1 MGDILKGRI
10 PNKLVPLKHKV
21 DGRWVDLGLGTIS
34 PIRDDAGNVQLRIFT
49 RLDEPQY
56 KISPYK
62 ELFTDK
68 EIERLETD
76 GHLGSTKKMKDFTSG
91 RECECYVSVHEAT
104 NRLTTLPVDALT
116 LPTRIYGKEIG
127 DDIEALRIG
136 MYNKVQE
143 GPTYYSY
150 IAFDLFGGEL
160 MTSTGRPIDL
170 INSLSNA
177 LHTFVSSQW
186 NGYYKALLQ
195 VNNVMSI
202 AEGLA
207 DSPTRNRVLG
217 ECRYFRA
224 YIYLC
229 LVTRFGDVPVL
240 RQNTQA
246 KVSRD
251 PASMAWELVEEDLD
265 AASGFLNGLSADSF
279 YYVSPAAVTALKARV
294 KLYLGKKGEAK
305 ELAESLIANPNYALD
320 DFDKIFRSKANKEVI
335 FAFSCLTEDGSS
347 IKISNQFYS
356 YNHPNKG
363 SYNYRPAGD
372 VMTMYADNDLRKE
385 VSITTLD
392 NLNFVNKYP
401 SGQTGSDPVVISR
414 LAEMYLISA
423 EAQGLNGGLDRLN
436 ELREKRGLDRV
447 SPGNEADFL
456 DAVLQERRLEFLAE
470 GFRWYDLVRTGKA
483 TQTLGTKDYQ
493 CLMPLPSRELLYN
506 PNLKPN
512 NPGY

>member
-1 MGDILKGRI
+1 MDYLQNVMGYFNQQQPLCAQHDKISKDLYQEYGVKAGLRDENGKGVLAGLTNISDIRAFEY
-10 PNKLVPLKHKV
+10 V
-21 DGRWVDLGLGTIS
+21 DGVKRPADG
-34 PIRDDAGNVQLRIFT
+34 QLLYRGY
-49 RLDEPQY
+49 DV
-56 KISPYK
+56 K
-62 ELFTDK
+62 
-68 EIERLETD
+68 
-76 GHLGSTKKMKDFTSG
+76 
-91 RECECYVSVHEAT
+91 
-104 NRLTTLPVDALT
+104 
-116 LPTRIYGKEIG
+116 
-127 DDIEALRIG
+127 
-136 MYNKVQE
+136 
-143 GPTYYSY
+143 
-150 IAFDLFGGEL
+150 
-160 MTSTGRPIDL
+160 DL
-170 INSLSNA
+170 INGSRGGRFA
-177 LHTFVSSQW
+177 FEEA
-186 NGYYKALLQ
+186 GYLLLFG
-195 VNNVMSI
+195 
-202 AEGLA
+202 EL
-207 DSPTRNRVLG
+207 PTPEKLEEFCRVLG

>member
-1 MGDILKGRI
+1 MKSLHKIILFALLPLMGACSGMLDIE
-10 PNKLVPLKHKV
+10 PHSAV
-21 DGRWVDLGLGTIS
+21 S
-34 PIRDDAGNVQLRIFT
+34 PVV
-49 RLDEPQY
+49 
-56 KISPYK
+56 
-62 ELFTDK
+62 
-68 EIERLETD
+68 
-76 GHLGSTKKMKDFTSG
+76 GS
-91 RECECYVSVHEAT
+91 
-104 NRLTTLPVDALT
+104 
-116 LPTRIYGKEIG
+116 

-251 PASMAWELVEEDLD
+251 PASMAWSRRISTRLR
-265 AASGFLNGLSADSF
+265 AS
-279 YYVSPAAVTALKARV
+279 
-294 KLYLGKKGEAK
+294 
-305 ELAESLIANPNYALD
+305 
-320 DFDKIFRSKANKEVI
+320 
-335 FAFSCLTEDGSS
+335 
-347 IKISNQFYS
+347 
-356 YNHPNKG
+356 
-363 SYNYRPAGD
+363 
-372 VMTMYADNDLRKE
+372 
-385 VSITTLD
+385 
-392 NLNFVNKYP
+392 
-401 SGQTGSDPVVISR
+401 
-414 LAEMYLISA
+414 
-423 EAQGLNGGLDRLN
+423 
-436 ELREKRGLDRV
+436 
-447 SPGNEADFL
+447 
-456 DAVLQERRLEFLAE
+456 
-470 GFRWYDLVRTGKA
+470 
-483 TQTLGTKDYQ
+483 
-493 CLMPLPSRELLYN
+493 
-506 PNLKPN
+506 
-512 NPGY
+512 

>member
-1 MGDILKGRI
+1 
-10 PNKLVPLKHKV
+10 
-21 DGRWVDLGLGTIS
+21 
-34 PIRDDAGNVQLRIFT
+34 
-49 RLDEPQY
+49 
-56 KISPYK
+56 
-62 ELFTDK
+62 
-68 EIERLETD
+68 
-76 GHLGSTKKMKDFTSG
+76 
-91 RECECYVSVHEAT
+91 
-104 NRLTTLPVDALT
+104 
-116 LPTRIYGKEIG
+116 
-127 DDIEALRIG
+127 
-136 MYNKVQE
+136 
-143 GPTYYSY
+143 
-150 IAFDLFGGEL
+150 

-506 PNLKPN
+506 PNFKPN

>member
-1 MGDILKGRI
+1 MKTLHKTF
-10 PNKLVPLKHKV
+10 LLALLPL
-21 DGRWVDLGLGTIS
+21 LGACNSLLNIEPHSAVS
-34 PIRDDAGNVQLRIFT
+34 PTVVG
-49 RLDEPQY
+49 P
-56 KISPYK
+56 
-62 ELFTDK
+62 
-68 EIERLETD
+68 
-76 GHLGSTKKMKDFTSG
+76 G
-91 RECECYVSVHEAT
+91 
-104 NRLTTLPVDALT
+104 
-116 LPTRIYGKEIG
+116 
-127 DDIEALRIG
+127 DIEALRMG

-143 GPTYYSY
+143 NPTYYSY
-150 IAFDLFGGEL
+150 IAFDLFGGNL

-170 INSLSNA
+170 INTLSNA
-177 LHTFVSSQW
+177 LHTFNSSQW
-186 NGYYKALLQ
+186 NGYYKALSQ
-195 VNNVMSI
+195 VNNVLSI

-217 ECRYFRA
+217 ECHYFRA
-224 YIYLC
+224 WIYLS

-240 RQNTQA
+240 RKNTQD

-251 PASMAWELVEEDLD
+251 PASEAWALIEEDLD
-265 AASGFLNGLSADSF
+265 AATDYLSGLTADSY

-294 KLYLGKKGEAK
+294 KLYLGKMAEAK
-305 ELAESLIANPNYALD
+305 ELAESLIENPRYALD
-320 DFDKIFRSKANKEVI
+320 DFDKIFRAKANTEVI
-335 FAFSCLTEDGSS
+335 FAFSCLNEDDSS

-363 SYNYRPAGD
+363 SYNYRPASD

-392 NLNFVNKYP
+392 NLNFINKYP
-401 SGQTGSDPVVISR
+401 SGQTGTDPVVISR

-436 ELREKRGLDRV
+436 ELRRKRGLDDV
-447 SPGNEADFL
+447 KPANEAEFL
-456 DAVLQERRLEFLAE
+456 DAVLQERRLELLAE

-483 TQTLGTKDYQ
+483 TATLGTKEYQ

-506 PNLKPN
+506 PNLRPN

>member
-1 MGDILKGRI
+1 MKSLHKIILFALLPLMGACSGMLDIE
-10 PNKLVPLKHKV
+10 PHSAV
-21 DGRWVDLGLGTIS
+21 S
-34 PIRDDAGNVQLRIFT
+34 PTVV
-49 RLDEPQY
+49 
-56 KISPYK
+56 
-62 ELFTDK
+62 
-68 EIERLETD
+68 
-76 GHLGSTKKMKDFTSG
+76 GS
-91 RECECYVSVHEAT
+91 
-104 NRLTTLPVDALT
+104 
-116 LPTRIYGKEIG
+116 

-305 ELAESLIANPNYALD
+305 ELAESLITNPNYALD

-401 SGQTGSDPVVISR
+401 SGSGRNVSDQR
-414 LAEMYLISA
+414 
-423 EAQGLNGGLDRLN
+423 
-436 ELREKRGLDRV
+436 RGA
-447 SPGNEADFL
+447 GA
-456 DAVLQERRLEFLAE
+456 ERRSGSSQRTAGKARPRQGESGERSRFSRRGASGAPSGVPRR
-470 GFRWYDLVRTGKA
+470 GFPLVRPRADRKGYA
-483 TQTLGTKDYQ
+483 DARHEGLPVPDAASEPGVALQSEPQT
-493 CLMPLPSRELLYN
+493 E
-506 PNLKPN
+506 
-512 NPGY
+512 

>member
-1 MGDILKGRI
+1 M
-10 PNKLVPLKHKV
+10 

>member
-1 MGDILKGRI
+1 
-10 PNKLVPLKHKV
+10 
-21 DGRWVDLGLGTIS
+21 
-34 PIRDDAGNVQLRIFT
+34 
-49 RLDEPQY
+49 
-56 KISPYK
+56 
-62 ELFTDK
+62 
-68 EIERLETD
+68 
-76 GHLGSTKKMKDFTSG
+76 
-91 RECECYVSVHEAT
+91 
-104 NRLTTLPVDALT
+104 
-116 LPTRIYGKEIG
+116 
-127 DDIEALRIG
+127 
-136 MYNKVQE
+136 
-143 GPTYYSY
+143 
-150 IAFDLFGGEL
+150 
-160 MTSTGRPIDL
+160 
-170 INSLSNA
+170 
-177 LHTFVSSQW
+177 
-186 NGYYKALLQ
+186 
-195 VNNVMSI
+195 MSI

-423 EAQGLNGGLDRLN
+423 EAQG
-436 ELREKRGLDRV
+436 
-447 SPGNEADFL
+447 A
-456 DAVLQERRLEFLAE
+456 ERRSGSSQRTAGKARPRQGESGERSRFSRRGASGAPSGVPRR
-470 GFRWYDLVRTGKA
+470 GFPLVRPRADRKGYA
-483 TQTLGTKDYQ
+483 DARHEGLPVPDAASEPGVALQSEPQT
-493 CLMPLPSRELLYN
+493 E
-506 PNLKPN
+506 
-512 NPGY
+512 

>member
-1 MGDILKGRI
+1 MKSLHKIILLALLPLMGACGSMLDIE
-10 PNKLVPLKHKV
+10 PHSAV
-21 DGRWVDLGLGTIS
+21 S
-34 PIRDDAGNVQLRIFT
+34 PTVV
-49 RLDEPQY
+49 
-56 KISPYK
+56 
-62 ELFTDK
+62 
-68 EIERLETD
+68 
-76 GHLGSTKKMKDFTSG
+76 GS
-91 RECECYVSVHEAT
+91 
-104 NRLTTLPVDALT
+104 
-116 LPTRIYGKEIG
+116 

-186 NGYYKALLQ
+186 NRLLQ
-195 VNNVMSI
+195 GASAGEQRHVDRRGTGRQPH
-202 AEGLA
+202 AEPGA
-207 DSPTRNRVLG
+207 GRVPLFPG
-217 ECRYFRA
+217 AYLSLSGDPLRRRA
-224 YIYLC
+224 
-229 LVTRFGDVPVL
+229 RPAAEHPGQGFA
-240 RQNTQA
+240 R
-246 KVSRD
+246 
-251 PASMAWELVEEDLD
+251 PASMAWALVEEDLD

-305 ELAESLIANPNYALD
+305 ELAESLITNPNYALD

-372 VMTMYADNDLRKE
+372 VMTMYADEDLRKE

-392 NLNFVNKYP
+392 NLNFINKYP

-447 SPGNEADFL
+447 SPANEADFL

>member
-1 MGDILKGRI
+1 MDHLQNVMGYFDQQQPLCAEHDRI
-10 PNKLVPLKHKV
+10 PKDLYREFGVKAGLRDENGKGVLAGLTNISDIRAFQYV
-21 DGRWVDLGLGTIS
+21 DGVKKPADGQLLYRGYDVKDL
-34 PIRDDAGNVQLRIFT
+34 IRGSAGSRFAFEEAGYL
-49 RLDEPQY
+49 L
-56 KISPYK
+56 
-62 ELFTDK
+62 LFG
-68 EIERLETD
+68 E
-76 GHLGSTKKMKDFTSG
+76 
-91 RECECYVSVHEAT
+91 
-104 NRLTTLPVDALT
+104 
-116 LPTRIYGKEIG
+116 LPTPEKLE
-127 DDIEALRIG
+127 E
-136 MYNKVQE
+136 
-143 GPTYYSY
+143 
-150 IAFDLFGGEL
+150 FC
-160 MTSTGRPIDL
+160 
-170 INSLSNA
+170 
-177 LHTFVSSQW
+177 
-186 NGYYKALLQ
+186 
-195 VNNVMSI
+195 
-202 AEGLA
+202 
-207 DSPTRNRVLG
+207 RVLG

-265 AASGFLNGLSADSF
+265 AASGFLNGLNADSF

-423 EAQGLNGGLDRLN
+423 EAQGLNGGLKRLN
-436 ELREKRGLDRV
+436 ELREKRGLDWV

>member
-1 MGDILKGRI
+1 MDYLQNVMGYFDQQQPLCAQHDKISKDLYQEYGVKAGLRDENGKGVLAGLTNISDIRAFEY
-10 PNKLVPLKHKV
+10 V
-21 DGRWVDLGLGTIS
+21 DGVKRPADG
-34 PIRDDAGNVQLRIFT
+34 QLLYRGY
-49 RLDEPQY
+49 DV
-56 KISPYK
+56 K
-62 ELFTDK
+62 
-68 EIERLETD
+68 
-76 GHLGSTKKMKDFTSG
+76 
-91 RECECYVSVHEAT
+91 
-104 NRLTTLPVDALT
+104 
-116 LPTRIYGKEIG
+116 
-127 DDIEALRIG
+127 
-136 MYNKVQE
+136 
-143 GPTYYSY
+143 
-150 IAFDLFGGEL
+150 
-160 MTSTGRPIDL
+160 DL
-170 INSLSNA
+170 INGSRGSRFA
-177 LHTFVSSQW
+177 FEEA
-186 NGYYKALLQ
+186 GYLLLFG
-195 VNNVMSI
+195 
-202 AEGLA
+202 EL
-207 DSPTRNRVLG
+207 PTPEKLEEFCRVLG

-305 ELAESLIANPNYALD
+305 ELAESLITNPNYALD

>member
-305 ELAESLIANPNYALD
+305 ELAESLITNPNYALD

-401 SGQTGSDPVVISR
+401 SGQTGSDLS
-414 LAEMYLISA
+414 LIHI
-423 EAQGLNGGLDRLN
+423 
-436 ELREKRGLDRV
+436 
-447 SPGNEADFL
+447 
-456 DAVLQERRLEFLAE
+456 
-470 GFRWYDLVRTGKA
+470 
-483 TQTLGTKDYQ
+483 
-493 CLMPLPSRELLYN
+493 
-506 PNLKPN
+506 
-512 NPGY
+512 

>member
-1 MGDILKGRI
+1 MKSLHKIILFALLPLMGACSGMLDIE
-10 PNKLVPLKHKV
+10 PHSAV
-21 DGRWVDLGLGTIS
+21 S
-34 PIRDDAGNVQLRIFT
+34 PTVV
-49 RLDEPQY
+49 
-56 KISPYK
+56 
-62 ELFTDK
+62 
-68 EIERLETD
+68 
-76 GHLGSTKKMKDFTSG
+76 GS
-91 RECECYVSVHEAT
+91 
-104 NRLTTLPVDALT
+104 
-116 LPTRIYGKEIG
+116 

-207 DSPTRNRVLG
+207 GSPTRNRVLG
-217 ECRYFRA
+217 E
-224 YIYLC
+224 
-229 LVTRFGDVPVL
+229 
-240 RQNTQA
+240 
-246 KVSRD
+246 
-251 PASMAWELVEEDLD
+251 
-265 AASGFLNGLSADSF
+265 GFLNGLSADSF

-423 EAQGLNGGLDRLN
+423 EAQGLNGGLKRLN
-436 ELREKRGLDRV
+436 ELREKRGLDWV

>member
-1 MGDILKGRI
+1 M
-10 PNKLVPLKHKV
+10 
-21 DGRWVDLGLGTIS
+21 
-34 PIRDDAGNVQLRIFT
+34 
-49 RLDEPQY
+49 
-56 KISPYK
+56 
-62 ELFTDK
+62 
-68 EIERLETD
+68 
-76 GHLGSTKKMKDFTSG
+76 ST
-91 RECECYVSVHEAT
+91 
-104 NRLTTLPVDALT
+104 
-116 LPTRIYGKEIG
+116 
-127 DDIEALRIG
+127 
-136 MYNKVQE
+136 
-143 GPTYYSY
+143 
-150 IAFDLFGGEL
+150 
-160 MTSTGRPIDL
+160 
-170 INSLSNA
+170 
-177 LHTFVSSQW
+177 
-186 NGYYKALLQ
+186 
-195 VNNVMSI
+195 

>member
-1 MGDILKGRI
+1 MDYLQNVMGYFDQQQPLCAQHDKISKDLYQEYGVKAGLRDENGKGVLAGLTNISDIRAFEY
-10 PNKLVPLKHKV
+10 V
-21 DGRWVDLGLGTIS
+21 DGVKRPADG
-34 PIRDDAGNVQLRIFT
+34 QLLYRGY
-49 RLDEPQY
+49 DV
-56 KISPYK
+56 K
-62 ELFTDK
+62 
-68 EIERLETD
+68 
-76 GHLGSTKKMKDFTSG
+76 
-91 RECECYVSVHEAT
+91 
-104 NRLTTLPVDALT
+104 
-116 LPTRIYGKEIG
+116 
-127 DDIEALRIG
+127 
-136 MYNKVQE
+136 
-143 GPTYYSY
+143 
-150 IAFDLFGGEL
+150 
-160 MTSTGRPIDL
+160 DL
-170 INSLSNA
+170 INGSRGGRFA
-177 LHTFVSSQW
+177 FEEA
-186 NGYYKALLQ
+186 GYLLLFG
-195 VNNVMSI
+195 
-202 AEGLA
+202 EL
-207 DSPTRNRVLG
+207 PTPEKLEEFCRVLG

-305 ELAESLIANPNYALD
+305 ELAESLITNPNYALD

-372 VMTMYADNDLRKE
+372 VMTMYADTDLRKE

>member
-1 MGDILKGRI
+1 MDYLQNVMGYFDQQQPLCAQHDKISKDLYQEYGVKAGLRDENGKGVLAGLTNISDIRAFEY
-10 PNKLVPLKHKV
+10 V
-21 DGRWVDLGLGTIS
+21 DGVKRPAHG
-34 PIRDDAGNVQLRIFT
+34 QLLYRGY
-49 RLDEPQY
+49 DV
-56 KISPYK
+56 K
-62 ELFTDK
+62 
-68 EIERLETD
+68 
-76 GHLGSTKKMKDFTSG
+76 
-91 RECECYVSVHEAT
+91 
-104 NRLTTLPVDALT
+104 
-116 LPTRIYGKEIG
+116 
-127 DDIEALRIG
+127 
-136 MYNKVQE
+136 
-143 GPTYYSY
+143 
-150 IAFDLFGGEL
+150 
-160 MTSTGRPIDL
+160 DL
-170 INSLSNA
+170 INGRFA
-177 LHTFVSSQW
+177 FEEA
-186 NGYYKALLQ
+186 GYLLLFG
-195 VNNVMSI
+195 
-202 AEGLA
+202 EL
-207 DSPTRNRVLG
+207 PTSEKLEEFCRVLG

>member
-1 MGDILKGRI
+1 MDHLQNVMGYFDQQQPLCAEHDRIAKDLYREFGVKAGLRDENGKGVLAGLTNISDIRAFQY
-10 PNKLVPLKHKV
+10 V
-21 DGRWVDLGLGTIS
+21 DGVKKPADGQLLYRGYDVKDL
-34 PIRDDAGNVQLRIFT
+34 IRGSSGSRFAFEEAGYL
-49 RLDEPQY
+49 L
-56 KISPYK
+56 
-62 ELFTDK
+62 LFG
-68 EIERLETD
+68 E
-76 GHLGSTKKMKDFTSG
+76 
-91 RECECYVSVHEAT
+91 
-104 NRLTTLPVDALT
+104 
-116 LPTRIYGKEIG
+116 LPT
-127 DDIEALRIG
+127 
-136 MYNKVQE
+136 QE
-143 GPTYYSY
+143 KLEE
-150 IAFDLFGGEL
+150 FC
-160 MTSTGRPIDL
+160 
-170 INSLSNA
+170 
-177 LHTFVSSQW
+177 
-186 NGYYKALLQ
+186 
-195 VNNVMSI
+195 
-202 AEGLA
+202 
-207 DSPTRNRVLG
+207 RVLG

-305 ELAESLIANPNYALD
+305 ELAESLITNPNYALD

-470 GFRWYDLVRTGKA
+470 GFRWFDLVRTGKA

-512 NPGY
+512 NPGD

>member
-1 MGDILKGRI
+1 MDYLQNVMGYFDQQQPLCAQHDKISKDLYQEYGVKAGLRDENGKGVLAGLTNISDIRAFEY
-10 PNKLVPLKHKV
+10 V
-21 DGRWVDLGLGTIS
+21 DGVKRPADG
-34 PIRDDAGNVQLRIFT
+34 QLLYRGY
-49 RLDEPQY
+49 DV
-56 KISPYK
+56 K
-62 ELFTDK
+62 
-68 EIERLETD
+68 
-76 GHLGSTKKMKDFTSG
+76 
-91 RECECYVSVHEAT
+91 
-104 NRLTTLPVDALT
+104 
-116 LPTRIYGKEIG
+116 
-127 DDIEALRIG
+127 
-136 MYNKVQE
+136 
-143 GPTYYSY
+143 
-150 IAFDLFGGEL
+150 
-160 MTSTGRPIDL
+160 DL
-170 INSLSNA
+170 INGSRGGRFA
-177 LHTFVSSQW
+177 FEEA
-186 NGYYKALLQ
+186 GYLLLFG
-195 VNNVMSI
+195 
-202 AEGLA
+202 EL
-207 DSPTRNRVLG
+207 PTPEKLEEFCRVLG

-305 ELAESLIANPNYALD
+305 ELAESLITNPNYALD

-372 VMTMYADNDLRKE
+372 VMTMYADNVLRKE

-506 PNLKPN
+506 PNLKPK

>member
-1 MGDILKGRI
+1 MKSLHKIILFALLPLMGACSGMLDIE
-10 PNKLVPLKHKV
+10 PHSAV
-21 DGRWVDLGLGTIS
+21 S
-34 PIRDDAGNVQLRIFT
+34 PTVV
-49 RLDEPQY
+49 
-56 KISPYK
+56 
-62 ELFTDK
+62 
-68 EIERLETD
+68 
-76 GHLGSTKKMKDFTSG
+76 GS
-91 RECECYVSVHEAT
+91 
-104 NRLTTLPVDALT
+104 
-116 LPTRIYGKEIG
+116 

-320 DFDKIFRSKANKEVI
+320 DFDKIFRSKANKEV
-335 FAFSCLTEDGSS
+335 
-347 IKISNQFYS
+347 
-356 YNHPNKG
+356 
-363 SYNYRPAGD
+363 
-372 VMTMYADNDLRKE
+372 
-385 VSITTLD
+385 SITTLD

>member
-1 MGDILKGRI
+1 MNFI
-10 PNKLVPLKHKV
+10 
-21 DGRWVDLGLGTIS
+21 
-34 PIRDDAGNVQLRIFT
+34 
-49 RLDEPQY
+49 
-56 KISPYK
+56 
-62 ELFTDK
+62 
-68 EIERLETD
+68 
-76 GHLGSTKKMKDFTSG
+76 
-91 RECECYVSVHEAT
+91 
-104 NRLTTLPVDALT
+104 
-116 LPTRIYGKEIG
+116 
-127 DDIEALRIG
+127 
-136 MYNKVQE
+136 
-143 GPTYYSY
+143 
-150 IAFDLFGGEL
+150 IAFVYFLCALIFLLLIGVLVYFG
-160 MTSTGRPIDL
+160 T
-170 INSLSNA
+170 
-177 LHTFVSSQW
+177 
-186 NGYYKALLQ
+186 
-195 VNNVMSI
+195 
-202 AEGLA
+202 A
-207 DSPTRNRVLG
+207 DSPVWKIWYKRVSRLLTVLAVFYVVLAVVGLFAEVGIWSFIIPIVAILSVMLLLLLPMVFNGKLEEFCRVLG

-305 ELAESLIANPNYALD
+305 ELAESLITNPNYALD

>member
-1 MGDILKGRI
+1 MKSLHKIILFALLPLMGACSGMLDIE
-10 PNKLVPLKHKV
+10 PHSAV
-21 DGRWVDLGLGTIS
+21 S
-34 PIRDDAGNVQLRIFT
+34 PTVV
-49 RLDEPQY
+49 
-56 KISPYK
+56 
-62 ELFTDK
+62 
-68 EIERLETD
+68 
-76 GHLGSTKKMKDFTSG
+76 GS
-91 RECECYVSVHEAT
+91 
-104 NRLTTLPVDALT
+104 
-116 LPTRIYGKEIG
+116 

-143 GPTYYSY
+143 GPPYYSY

-305 ELAESLIANPNYALD
+305 ELSLIH
-320 DFDKIFRSKANKEVI
+320 I
-335 FAFSCLTEDGSS
+335 
-347 IKISNQFYS
+347 
-356 YNHPNKG
+356 
-363 SYNYRPAGD
+363 
-372 VMTMYADNDLRKE
+372 
-385 VSITTLD
+385 
-392 NLNFVNKYP
+392 
-401 SGQTGSDPVVISR
+401 
-414 LAEMYLISA
+414 
-423 EAQGLNGGLDRLN
+423 
-436 ELREKRGLDRV
+436 
-447 SPGNEADFL
+447 
-456 DAVLQERRLEFLAE
+456 
-470 GFRWYDLVRTGKA
+470 
-483 TQTLGTKDYQ
+483 
-493 CLMPLPSRELLYN
+493 
-506 PNLKPN
+506 
-512 NPGY
+512 